1 MQKILIPI
9 LGLFQSPQRTSQYF
23 NIQNNY
29 ILVPEI
35 ISNPVLLVQLQFQHQ
50 LIVFF

>member
-29 ILVPEI
+29 ILVVKVI
-35 ISNPVLLVQLQFQHQ
+35 VVLPKVLRWGLKWSG
-50 LIVFF
+50 